1 MARRSNAQP
10 GRAAE
15 GDSLPAP
22 GGLDAAR
29 PTFSRAAWAAEI
41 LRERILQGTYPPG
54 ERIREAELQAE
65 FGFSNGPI
73 REALQMLV
81 AQGLAERSPFQGVRV
96 IELTDQQL
104 LELFEVR
111 LAILQFA
118 AELAACHASDEQLLN
133 GEALRARLAAA
144 FDAAQTSGQK
154 LSFTGELSHWLL
166 RAAGNDTIARIWDQT
181 VAQSQIYVNASMRR
195 GAGGDNRRLV
205 DALIAAVMRR
215 DVEAARVAARDLTRR
230 TLADLGLKGRI

>member
-1 MARRSNAQP
+1 MARRSNTRPGEAEGGAQP
-10 GRAAE
+10 A
-15 GDSLPAP
+15 LPGKP
-22 GGLDAAR
+22 DTAR
-29 PTFSRAAWAAEI
+29 PTFSRAEWTADI

-81 AQGLAERSPFQGVRV
+81 AQGLAERNPFQGVRV
-96 IELTDQQL
+96 VELSDQQL

-111 LAILQFA
+111 LAVLQYA
-118 AELAACHASDEQLLN
+118 AELAACHASDEVLAT

-144 FDAAQTSGQK
+144 FDAAQTSGQR

-166 RAAGNDTIARIWDQT
+166 EAAGNDTMRRIWDQT

-205 DALIAAVMRR
+205 DALIVAVMKR
-215 DVEAARVAARDLTRR
+215 DVEAARAVARDLTRR